1 MIVLAD
7 LCMQYT
13 ALVDSHIPKLA
24 ACIRDPSEFVRRQG
38 LALLA
43 NLLSKVQ
50 PISSPPQPLPNT
62 PLAPSFPL
70 PGNFTDALIGLSPNV
85 QTHNQLNLS
94 MKPYTAHKQY
104 ILGLIF

>member
-24 ACIRDPSEFVRRQG
+24 ACIRDPNEFVRRQG

-43 NLLSKVQ
+43 NLLSKVFSL
-50 PISSPPQPLPNT
+50 PPLLDVDLSISRLFTYCQRQSFAC
-62 PLAPSFPL
+62 LA
-70 PGNFTDALIGLSPNV
+70 V
-85 QTHNQLNLS
+85 QD
-94 MKPYTAHKQY
+94 
-104 ILGLIF
+104 